1 VQHSNYPHSQ
11 TRSPRTV
18 AGTIAIAVGTVLA
31 TIGLSAGPAGA
42 YSGSAQL
49 PNSSDSNKPS
59 YWGTGCWKVEPAS
72 GLSWT
77 ADADYSV
84 VVLKA
89 GSVDYVYYDVEKGDV
104 LTVGQNAISHFIFCP
119 PTPTTTTTEPEDT
132 TTTTT
137 EPEDTTTTTTEPEDT
152 TTTTTEPEDTT
163 TTTTEPEDTTT
174 TTTEPEDTTTTS
186 VASGG
191 PTTTVAPTTS
201 VASQGP
207 TTTVRA
213 SAAVTT
219 TTVARRL
226 PATGGG
232 LNLSLSV
239 VGLLFVVLGGVMTLT
254 ARRTA
259 TS

>member
-1 VQHSNYPHSQ
+1 
-11 TRSPRTV
+11 V
-18 AGTIAIAVGTVLA
+18 AGAIAIVVGTILA
-31 TIGLSAGPAGA
+31 TVGLSAGPAGA

-49 PNSSDSNKPS
+49 PNSSESNKPS
-59 YWGTGCWKVEPAS
+59 HWGTGCWKVEPAS

-89 GSVDYVYYDVEKGDV
+89 GTVDYVYYDVEKGDV

-119 PTPTTTTTEPEDT
+119 PTPTTTTTTTTEPEVT
-132 TTTTT
+132 TTTTEPEVTTTTT
-137 EPEDTTTTTTEPEDT
+137 EPEDTTTTTEPED

-163 TTTTEPEDTTT
+163 TTTEPEDTT

-232 LNLSLSV
+232 PNLSLLV